1 MKRKYIVFMV
11 LGTLLI
17 TIGGTALAATS
28 TETPAPAPVPPS
40 DEAYR
45 QMYEACHGPNGYMT
59 KYFEQNGGTP
69 QNFSGMMNGANYSSM
84 MSNQI

>member
-11 LGTLLI
+11 LGAMLI
-17 TIGGTALAATS
+17 TIGGTALAATGA
-28 TETPAPAPVPPS
+28 EIPAPAPPS

-59 KYFEQNGGTP
+59 KYFEQIGGTP

>member
-11 LGTLLI
+11 LGVLLI
-17 TIGGTALAATS
+17 TIGGTALAAS
-28 TETPAPAPVPPS
+28 NIENPVPVQPPYD

-59 KYFEQNGGTP
+59 KYFEQNGGVP
-69 QNFSGMMNGANYSSM
+69 ENFNRMMNGAQFSRM
-84 MSNQI
+84 MGY